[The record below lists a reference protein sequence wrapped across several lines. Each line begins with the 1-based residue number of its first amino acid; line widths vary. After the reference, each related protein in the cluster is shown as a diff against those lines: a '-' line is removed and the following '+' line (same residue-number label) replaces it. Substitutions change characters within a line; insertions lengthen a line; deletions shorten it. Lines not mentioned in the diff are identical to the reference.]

1 MIWLSER
8 MFKWLR
14 DPRKALRL
22 AQADAEALIRDHG
35 GEANRE
41 ARQRERDGIALTVAA
56 DDGQASRPRYGD
68 PDTRVWRRVGPVVSQ
83 FGNLVD

>member
-1 MIWLSER
+1 MIRLCRTSCSNR
-8 MFKWLR
+8 LR

-56 DDGQASRPRYGD
+56 DDGQAGRPRYGNRMLEYGGASD
-68 PDTRVWRRVGPVVSQ
+68 R
-83 FGNLVD
+83 